1 MKKILFIS
9 TVILSAQVMQAQNS
23 EKFTTAMKASIA
35 AMDTSFK
42 NPSNLLA
49 VANRFERIADAEK
62 NQWLPYYYAALCQ
75 VNYGFMQKDP
85 SGIDGIADRA
95 ELLIKKADSI
105 SPNNSEISLL
115 KAMIA
120 TERMIVNPMQRY
132 MEYSPLIEKSL
143 ETAKAQD
150 STNPRADYLKAE
162 NVKNTPE
169 QFGGGCAAAAA
180 HLKSAREKFGTFKPA
195 SEIHPNWGL
204 QRTEMLLDECK

>member
-1 MKKILFIS
+1 MKKILFFA
-9 TVILSAQVMQAQNS
+9 VFVLSAQLMLAQNN
-23 EKFTTAMKASIA
+23 EKFTAAMKATIA

-42 NPSNLLA
+42 NPSNLLT
-49 VANRFERIADAEK
+49 VANKFERIAAAEK

-85 SGIDGIADRA
+85 TGLDPIADRA
-95 ELLIKKADSI
+95 ESLINKADSI
-105 SPNNSEISLL
+105 SANNSEISVV

-132 MEYSPLIEKSL
+132 MEYGPVIEKQL
-143 ETAKAQD
+143 ETAKSQD
-150 STNPRADYLKAE
+150 ATNPRPDYLKAE

-180 HLKSAREKFGTFKPA
+180 HLKSAKEKFNTFKPA
-195 SEIHPNWGL
+195 SDIHPNWGM
-204 QRTEMLLDECK
+204 QRIEMLMNECK